1 MSENETENS
10 NPEEILTDDVDAL
23 LSEVE
28 QIADEVEGLIDTD
41 DNPQK
46 QEEQVEATNPE
57 ASEPADVENN
67 VEQEIS
73 QTQAEQTKDALP
85 EDIDSLLAEVE
96 NIADDVEH
104 SINADDDTPV
114 ENTVDDTPAEPSE
127 PQAPASTEATDD
139 NSEQTQTTEQTEDL
153 EKQAATTAD
162 DEINRILSL
171 GHSAK
176 QEAQAKEQAEQVNLS
191 DIQMPRFVKFILTAL
206 ISIDRLFY
214 WIPRSTKNILGV
226 IGVST
231 LIFAS
236 ALWIMILFF
245 RPNE

>member
-67 VEQEIS
+67 AEQEVS
-73 QTQAEQTKDALP
+73 QTQAEQAEDAPP

-104 SINADDDTPV
+104 SINADDDTP
-114 ENTVDDTPAEPSE
+114 AEPPE
-127 PQAPASTEATDD
+127 PQAPANTEPADD
-139 NSEQTQTTEQTEDL
+139 NSEQAQTAEQTEDL

-176 QEAQAKEQAEQVNLS
+176 QEAQAKEQPEQVNLS
-191 DIQMPRFVKFILTAL
+191 DIQMPKFVKFILTTL

-214 WIPRSTKNILGV
+214 WIPRPTKNILGV